1 MMCPNCHC
9 DGATKVLESRERE
22 DGSVMRRRICGRC
35 GFRFKTYEIVRGK
48 AGDSDRD
55 GRGLTLGDSD
65 YGITW
70 VAYDYNSSENP
81 NSSTAHCVDANK
93 MDGKDEDNG

>member
-9 DGATKVLESRERE
+9 YGVTKVLESRERE

-55 GRGLTLGDSD
+55 GRGRDSD
-65 YGITW
+65 G
-70 VAYDYNSSENP
+70 D
-81 NSSTAHCVDANK
+81 
-93 MDGKDEDNG
+93 DEGR